1 MEIEQSPFYKTTT
14 IVVNNTSYIINYN
27 DTVYY
32 CNSNNS
38 DTLATIGSRGTSM
51 RDNIIN
57 IIFSNSNITNIEQA
71 IDIITKYNDTYDTP
85 IIKINDKFNIFKKN
99 YITKYKLNKDKLY
112 ENYNI
117 FHKIDSSKDDPI
129 SCKTTE
135 LSGFILTSK
144 QLYEMLLNEIEHIN
158 MNITYPHY
166 IVCNED
172 NIMNLSIRF
181 VYTEGELG
189 DKMKK
194 LNDMFGYN
202 YFEIKLNLSSMYPF
216 FPPIVSYVRPK
227 VELDLVSNILNLDL
241 WNISSWSNVITLEWI
256 VTNLGKAL
264 KPHFNTY
271 VDITCSNNKIDT
283 NPFNFIDIKLLELQ
297 IISKIMPSTII
308 PIDVKVNK
316 HDLIKTSSS
325 SWKSGTGFGGGSYD
339 SNWDIMKHI
348 DIESTNEI
356 HIISIYNSI
365 NMVLHENSIPIQF
378 YKYIEEQF
386 NNINLLYFNKK
397 INLFAI
403 LLKTLDIII
412 NKCSN
417 DLYYKEFIQ
426 SIVDNTNSLYIEING
441 ILTTTPNIDVLI
453 YSNFND
459 VINKYKKLYIVQPE
473 ILSIEILQSIENDY
487 KTMVTKYQYDTT
499 ILDNTHLYIKHNK
512 DSLSPKSLV
521 RIMSELS
528 SLKKNL
534 PLYWDSSVLIRIIP
548 TNMNL
553 ITFLI
558 TGPKDT
564 PYHNGLF
571 EFHAYFPDG
580 YPNIVPQVLINTTDN
595 GRVRFNPNLYAN
607 GKVCL
612 SLLGTWSGAQG
623 ESWIPKLSTFF
634 QVIISIQSLILV
646 DEPYFNEPGYEREIG
661 TKCGI
666 INSQEYN
673 DTIRYETVRVAM
685 LGMLK
690 KPIPAY
696 KKFIEE
702 YFKFKKTEII
712 TTVQKWVDEYTSADK
727 FKFEKVFDE
736 LKSIL

>member
-1 MEIEQSPFYKTTT
+1 MEIDTSPFYKTKQ
-14 IVVNNTSYIINYN
+14 IVINDISYIIKYN
-27 DTVYY
+27 DTIYS
-32 CNSNNS
+32 CSSN
-38 DTLATIGSRGTSM
+38 DIVK
-51 RDNIIN
+51 DNIIN
-57 IIFSNSNITNIEQA
+57 IIFSNSKISNISMA
-71 IDIITKYNDTYDTP
+71 IDIINKYNNTYDIP
-85 IIKINDKFNIFKKN
+85 IICIDDRFNIFKTS
-99 YITKYKLNKDKLY
+99 YVTKYKLNKDKLY
-112 ENYNI
+112 ENFNSYY
-117 FHKIDSSKDDPI
+117 KLSQSDYTKSIDSPKR
-129 SCKTTE
+129 
-135 LSGFILTSK
+135 LSGFILSSK
-144 QLYEMLLNEIEHIN
+144 QLYDMLLSEIIYIN
-158 MNITYPHY
+158 MNTTYPHY
-166 IVCNED
+166 IVCNDD

-216 FPPIVSYVRPK
+216 FPPIISYVRPK
-227 VELDLVSNILNLDL
+227 IELDLVSNILNLDL

-264 KPHFNTY
+264 EPHFNTY

-297 IISKIMPSTII
+297 TISKIIPSTII
-308 PIDVKVNK
+308 PIDLKVNK
-316 HDLIKTSSS
+316 YDLVKKSSS
-325 SWKSGTGFGGGSYD
+325 SWKSGTGFGSSGD
-339 SNWDIMKHI
+339 VNWDIMKHI

-365 NMVLHENSIPIQF
+365 NITLRDNIFIDNYIPIQF

-403 LLKTLDIII
+403 LLETLDIII
-412 NKCSN
+412 NKGSN

-426 SIVDNTNSLYIEING
+426 SIVNNTNSLYIDINN
-441 ILTTTPNIDVLI
+441 ILTTTPNIDVII
-453 YSNFND
+453 YINFNLI
-459 VINKYKKLYIVQPE
+459 INKYKKLYIVQPE
-473 ILSIEILQSIENDY
+473 ILSIEISQSIENDY

-499 ILDNTHLYIKHNK
+499 ILDTTHLYIKHSK
-512 DSLSPKSLV
+512 DSLSPKSLI

-534 PLYWDSSVLIRIIP
+534 PLHWDSSVLMRIIP

-580 YPNIVPQVLINTTDN
+580 YPNVVPQVLINTTDN

-612 SLLGTWSGAQG
+612 SLLGTWSGGQG
-623 ESWIPKLSTFF
+623 ESWIPKLSTLC

-661 TKCGI
+661 TKRGI
-666 INSQEYN
+666 INSKEYN
-673 DTIRYETVRVAM
+673 DNIRYETVRVAM

-696 KKFIEE
+696 KMFIEE

-712 TTVQKWVDEYTSADK
+712 TTVQKWLDEYTNSDK
-727 FKFEKVFDE
+727 SKFEKVFDE